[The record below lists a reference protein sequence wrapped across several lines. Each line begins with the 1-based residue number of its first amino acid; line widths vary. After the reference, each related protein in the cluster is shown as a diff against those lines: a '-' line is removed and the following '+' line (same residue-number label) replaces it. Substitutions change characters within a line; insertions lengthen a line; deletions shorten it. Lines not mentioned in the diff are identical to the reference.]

1 MSAVVRTAA
10 RRTRRRPCLAETMN
24 RDFTAGGVLGSGR
37 RFYCRKDVSCADF
50 LRSAARPARA
60 AVAAAVVA
68 STASAAAPDPA
79 TVFGALHPLFVHLPV
94 GLLFVAAGA
103 AVLRRLRGDRR
114 PSPVAAVALRVGAV
128 GAVLAA
134 ASGWIAGAAGR
145 GPASAETLENH
156 RIFGVVTAVLAAA
169 AWACDAAA
177 RRAERGARDAHGL
190 RGARFVALL
199 GAALA
204 AGGAGNFGG
213 TLTHG
218 SGFWTEPFRTAAA
231 APASAEAGMPL
242 DGEPEGP
249 AVAASAPFA
258 IPDDVASSFAKSC
271 VSCHGPAKKKGDL
284 RLDDVAHVFGAEES
298 AWTVRPGDPD
308 ASELLRRVKLS
319 VQDEGAMPP
328 DGARLGADE
337 IAALARW
344 IAEGCR
350 APAAPAPEKVAAA
363 VSVRAAPEPP
373 YAGPRGPLS
382 PVEAAAVERLRAAG
396 MRVEPAAADGAG
408 LEVNLAVAARPV
420 DAAALAPLADVA
432 RRVVEINAAGSTLD
446 DAALDLVAR
455 CENLRRLHLQGTAV
469 RDAGVASLAALPRL
483 VSLNLYDTRVT
494 DAAVD
499 ALAASPS
506 LRRVYLWKTAATPDA
521 MARLRATR
529 DDLRVEGGV
538 EAFEP
543 AAASK

>member
-1 MSAVVRTAA
+1 MS
-10 RRTRRRPCLAETMN
+10 E
-24 RDFTAGGVLGSGR
+24 R

-50 LRSAARPARA
+50 LRNVAQPARA
-60 AVAAAVVA
+60 AVAVAVVA
-68 STASAAAPDPA
+68 STADAASADPA

-114 PSPVAAVALRVGAV
+114 PSSVAAVALRVGAV

-156 RIFGVVTAVLAAA
+156 RIFGVVTAALAVA

-190 RGARFVALL
+190 RGARFVALV

-218 SGFWTEPFRTAAA
+218 SGFWTEPFRVAVP
-231 APASAEAGMPL
+231 PAKAEAGMPL

-249 AVAASAPFA
+249 AVAASASFA
-258 IPDDVASSFAKSC
+258 IPDDVASSFAKAC

-319 VQDEGAMPP
+319 AQDEGAMPP

-350 APAAPAPEKVAAA
+350 APAAPAPDVVAAA
-363 VSVRAAPEPP
+363 APVTAAPEPP
-373 YAGPRGPLS
+373 YAGPRGPLT

-396 MRVEPAAADGAG
+396 LRVEPATADGAG

-521 MARLRATR
+521 MARLRASR